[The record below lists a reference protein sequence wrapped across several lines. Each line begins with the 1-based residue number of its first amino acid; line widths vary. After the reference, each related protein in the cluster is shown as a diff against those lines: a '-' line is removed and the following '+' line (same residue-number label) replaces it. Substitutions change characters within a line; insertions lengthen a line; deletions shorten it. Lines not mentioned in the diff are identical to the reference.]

1 MLGKKDVLNSSLFTE
16 GKVDYS
22 EKTKRL
28 CMHHD
33 PIASNTRIFSPC
45 HLLLI
50 VDIFHEES
58 DRLRR
63 STQLLRPRAIV
74 LPIHAVARRASVD
87 AEGPVSPARWLLQ
100 EVVCDR
106 RVSLF
111 AWLGWG

>member
-22 EKTKRL
+22 EKTNRL

-33 PIASNTRIFSPC
+33 RVKRLYCSPC

-63 STQLLRPRAIV
+63 SAQLLRPRAIV
-74 LPIHAVARRASVD
+74 LAIHAVARLASVD

-100 EVVCDR
+100 EVIRDR
-106 RVSLF
+106 RVSLL
-111 AWLGWG
+111 AWLGW